1 MTPEAEIA
9 LAALAF
15 TIFCAIASLIWR
27 AAIQHA
33 KQMHLEDSYVA
44 IHSRLDGFRTDIQLL
59 REALIGSGIPIN
71 PAALPPPSP
80 RSRVPIQ
87 PERST

>member
-9 LAALAF
+9 LAGLAF
-15 TIFCAIASLIWR
+15 TVFCALAGLIWK
-27 AAIQHA
+27 AATQHA

-59 REALIGSGIPIN
+59 REALIGSGIPLTQVS
-71 PAALPPPSP
+71 LPPPSP
-80 RSRVPIQ
+80 RSRIPIQ